1 MKIIILGAK
10 GMLGQELVREF
21 SKKNYEVVGWDKDE
35 LDITDYIVTAT
46 KISDLHPDI
55 VINAVALNAVDKIE
69 EDEKVFELA
78 KKINGEAVGNLAGI
92 CKEINSILVHFSSDY
107 VFKGDKQ
114 EGYKEDDETDPVNK
128 YGESKAMAEEEILEI
143 GGKFYIIRLSKLFGK
158 PAASEGAKKS
168 FVDMMIWLATEGGK
182 THFDLVDEEISCVTY
197 APDLAK
203 LTRTII
209 EEGRPFGIYHGSNSG
224 VSSWYE
230 WAKEIFKI
238 KKIDIEITPVSGD
251 KFQRPAKRPMYSEL
265 LNTKLTVQ
273 RNWKEALNEYLQ

>member
-10 GMLGQELVREF
+10 GMLGQELTKEF
-21 SKKNYEVVGWDKDE
+21 ALHNYEVIGWDKEE

-69 EDEKVFELA
+69 EVESVFELA
-78 KKINGEAVGNLAGI
+78 KKINSEAVENLAGI
-92 CKEINSILVHFSSDY
+92 CKEINAIFVHYSSDY
-107 VFKGDKQ
+107 VFKGGDKK
-114 EGYKEDDETDPVNK
+114 GYTEDDQTDPVNK
-128 YGESKAMAEEEILEI
+128 YGQTKVVAEQSILNI
-143 GGKFYIIRLSKLFGK
+143 GGKYYIIRLSKLFGK
-158 PAASEGAKKS
+158 PAVSEGGKKS
-168 FVDMMIWLATEGGK
+168 FVDTMIWLVTEGGK
-182 THFDLVDEEISCVTY
+182 THLDLVDEEISCVTY

-209 EEGRPFGIYHGSNSG
+209 EEGRPFGVYHGSNSG

-238 KKIDIEITPVSGD
+238 KKIDIEIAPVSGD
-251 KFQRPAKRPMYSEL
+251 KFPRPAKRPMYSEL
-265 LNTKLTVQ
+265 VNTKLPVQ
-273 RNWKEALNEYLQ
+273 RDWKEALNEYLK